1 MRTCLHPVVPAELE
15 NYQMANKGG
24 GEEGWWCWW
33 CLLFC
38 CYDVDQRSLLRTN
51 HQHNKPMKTKEGH
64 FTVTLKMKLNKVGCT
79 VSSGSVCVC
88 RADGFRF
95 M

>member
-38 CYDVDQRSLLRTN
+38 CYDVDQRCLLRTN

-64 FTVTLKMKLNKVGCT
+64 CNIKNE
-79 VSSGSVCVC
+79 
-88 RADGFRF
+88 AE
-95 M
+95 